1 MLPPLSLQT
10 PRLALR
16 PFAAADFEIFY
27 ATCVLDP
34 TVMAFYHAYRARLT
48 DTERRARAKRDFLD
62 HFTQG
67 HASYDY
73 VCWALTSGPAL
84 PPPVGT
90 FVGWCG
96 LLTPA
101 LDHGRWGPELAYMLA
116 RRWHGLGLATEA
128 GAGVLADAWLRYQLP
143 RLHAVV
149 DSPNLASRR
158 VLERLGFQLQGPVEV
173 YGDSDMMLYTIAA
186 PTGVA

>member
-1 MLPPLSLQT
+1 MLPPIAIQT
-10 PRLALR
+10 PRLDLH
-16 PFAAADFEIFY
+16 PFSSVDFESFY

-34 TVMAFYHAYRARLT
+34 DVMEFYHAYRAPLT
-48 DTERRARAKRDFLD
+48 HAERRARATRDFLD
-62 HFTQG
+62 HFAQG
-67 HASYDY
+67 RTSYNY

-84 PPPVGT
+84 PLPVGT

-96 LLTPA
+96 VLTPA
-101 LDHGRWGPELAYMLA
+101 LDHSRWGPELAYMLA

-128 GAGVLADAWLRYQLP
+128 ASGVLADAWQRYQLP

-158 VLERLGFQLQGPVEV
+158 VLERLGLQLQGPVDV
-173 YGDSDMMLYTIAA
+173 YGSSDMLLYTIAT
-186 PTGVA
+186 PTSAA

>member
-1 MLPPLSLQT
+1 MLPPTSLQT

-16 PFAAADFEIFY
+16 PFSLADFESFY
-27 ATCVLDP
+27 STCVLDP
-34 TVMAFYHAYRARLT
+34 TVMKFYHAYRAPLT
-48 DTERRARAKRDFLD
+48 DAERRARATQDFLD
-62 HFTQG
+62 HFAEG
-67 HASYDY
+67 SARYEY
-73 VCWALTSGPAL
+73 VCWALMSGPAL

-116 RRWHGLGLATEA
+116 RQWHGLGLATEA
-128 GAGVLADAWLRYQLP
+128 AAQVRADAWLRYQRP
-143 RLHAVV
+143 QIHAVV

-158 VLERLGFQLQGPVEV
+158 VLERLGLTLQGPVEV
-173 YGDSDMMLYTIAA
+173 YGSSDMMLYTIPA
-186 PTGVA
+186 PTGAA